1 MLLFC
6 WLIYFRA
13 YCDYKGW
20 EQPTIGSLGE
30 DGIPQQAMKTAVA
43 EGEKK
48 ETEDTQESVEK

>member
-1 MLLFC
+1 LYVVVLLAV
-6 WLIYFRA
+6 YFRA

-30 DGIPQQAMKTAVA
+30 DGIPQQTVKTAA
-43 EGEKK
+43 AGEKK